1 MTDDALT
8 IEVFA
13 DVLCPFT
20 HVGLRRFVR
29 HRETAARDVVLWVRA
44 WPLEVVNGE
53 PLEAAFVASEV
64 DALRASVAPD
74 LFTGFDP
81 STFPSTAL
89 PALALSTAARRR
101 DAATGEQV
109 ALELRDLVFEH
120 GVDIADPD
128 VLAEVAERYGVSV
141 EPSDREAVLTEQREG
156 AARGVVGSPHFFT
169 PDGSFFCPSLD
180 IRHDDD
186 GTLQIA
192 FDQAGFDRFVDA
204 CFG

>member
-1 MTDDALT
+1 MTDAVLT

-29 HRETAARDVVLWVRA
+29 RRELVPRDVVLWVRA
-44 WPLEVVNGE
+44 WPLELVNGE
-53 PLEAAFVASEV
+53 PLTPEFVAEEV
-64 DALRASVAPD
+64 DALRTSVAPD

-81 STFPSTAL
+81 ASFPSTAL
-89 PALALSTAARRR
+89 PALALSAAASRQ

-109 ALELRDLVFEH
+109 ALALRDLVFEQ
-120 GVDIADPD
+120 GVDIGDAD
-128 VLAEVAERYGVSV
+128 VLSGVARRFGVRL
-141 EPSDREAVLTEQREG
+141 EPTDQDTVLADRREG
-156 AARGVVGSPHFFT
+156 EARGVVGSPHFFT

-180 IRHDDD
+180 IGHDPD
-186 GTLQIA
+186 GALQIR
-192 FDQAGFDRFVDA
+192 FDQAGFERFVDA